1 MTIMPHRG
9 ESERNFDITCLG
21 SPGESEPLFGF
32 RSVNIPLAAGD
43 GHWGT
48 MPAFDRTG
56 ERRDNAPE
64 GWKAVLLWLRSLPAE
79 TTECDGCDGFSIYDV
94 CVF

>member
-1 MTIMPHRG
+1 MEFRYYL
-9 ESERNFDITCLG
+9 SWFAR
-21 SPGESEPLFGF
+21 ESEPLFGF

-64 GWKAVLLWLRSLPAE
+64 GWKAVLLWLRSLRAE